1 MSLIFRTGESMQL
14 STKAH
19 LFEAVDNDHN
29 KRRYTIMFE
38 ALLMGHDDWVY
49 SVCWQP
55 PIAVTGKFEA
65 LGLFWLHCVVLCTN
79 TLMI

>member
-1 MSLIFRTGESMQL
+1 MQL

-19 LFEAVDNDHN
+19 LFEVFDKDQS
-29 KRRYTIMFE
+29 KKRYTIMFE

-55 PIAVTGKFEA
+55 PT
-65 LGLFWLHCVVLCTN
+65 VVKGQIT
-79 TLMI
+79 